1 MLTPAFT
8 VFAVINALLP
18 HGLSHLLTAYYKPTT
33 QQYQLTKSFSLLLLG
48 MFLSS
53 LATLNFSLAMLVG
66 LLASP
71 LSFMRPWPQS
81 PAARWACT
89 VLLNAVTPTALLALA
104 SVFGGRGISDLL
116 REAAFGWDVAG
127 VYTPVVV
134 WCVWWPAWL
143 CGCVIVLGRPEAKA
157 KTA

>member
-1 MLTPAFT
+1 
-8 VFAVINALLP
+8 
-18 HGLSHLLTAYYKPTT
+18 
-33 QQYQLTKSFSLLLLG
+33 
-48 MFLSS
+48 
-53 LATLNFSLAMLVG
+53 
-66 LLASP
+66 
-71 LSFMRPWPQS
+71 
-81 PAARWACT
+81 